1 MNVLIIFLP
10 NTLETIQ
17 NPVKLH
23 FIALRFIA
31 YASFIVKK
39 RNVRNQQHQPMEKVT
54 EQPHAPTL
62 RHPATW
68 IPTTWFAMGLPF
80 VALAASSAIM
90 YKNMGISDSQIAFWT
105 SLIMLPWTLK
115 PLWGPFLEM
124 FKTKKFFVFTT
135 QVLTGLLFG
144 LVAISLHANHF
155 FSISIALLAIIAI
168 SGATHDI
175 AADGVYLNVLSIQ
188 DQAKYVG
195 WQGAF
200 YNIAKV
206 MSGGALVYLAGELE
220 KMYGIAAAW
229 SMVMVLYGIIMVSLG
244 VYTYKM
250 LPEGGAATRVE
261 NASEAWATLQDVLIS
276 FFKKKNIWYALTF
289 IVLYRFA
296 EGQAIKITPLFFKA
310 ERSAG
315 GLGLTTS
322 EIGLLYGVFG
332 AIAFVLGS
340 IAAGY
345 FVSNKGLKRHTLLI
359 LCAFFNVPFLAYFYL
374 AYALPTSLPIIGTA
388 VAVEYFGYG
397 FGFVGL
403 ILFIMQNIAPGKYKM
418 AHYAFGSGLMNLG
431 FMIPSMV
438 SGFLSDYLGY
448 KDFYLWVLVATIPA
462 FLISAIVP
470 LATPAQIEAAN
481 AGYETEADKT

>member
-1 MNVLIIFLP
+1 ME
-10 NTLETIQ
+10 TL
-17 NPVKLH
+17 VKES
-23 FIALRFIA
+23 A
-31 YASFIVKK
+31 VK
-39 RNVRNQQHQPMEKVT
+39 
-54 EQPHAPTL
+54 

-105 SLIMLPWTLK
+105 SLIMLPWTIK

-135 QVLTGLLFG
+135 QIFTGCLFG
-144 LVAISLHANHF
+144 LVAIALQSSHF
-155 FSISIALLAIIAI
+155 FSISIAIMAIIAF

-175 AADGVYLNVLSIQ
+175 AADGVYLNELDKKQ
-188 DQAKYVG
+188 QAKYVG

-206 MSGGALVYLAGELE
+206 MSGGALVYVAGELE
-220 KMYGIAAAW
+220 KIYGIAGAW
-229 SMVMVLYGIIMVSLG
+229 SIVMVLYAIIMIALG
-244 VYTYKM
+244 LYNMKV
-250 LPEGGAATRVE
+250 LPEGGKATAVNSTR
-261 NASEAWATLQDVLIS
+261 EAMATLKDVMIS
-276 FFKKKNIWYALTF
+276 FFQKKNIWYGLTF

-310 ERSAG
+310 ARSEG

-322 EIGLLYGVFG
+322 QIGLLYGVFG
-332 AIAFVLGS
+332 AIAFVAGS
-340 IAAGY
+340 LSSGY
-345 FVSNKGLKRHTLLI
+345 FVSKRGLTRKTLLI
-359 LCAFFNVPFLAYFYL
+359 LCAFFNIPFLAYAYL
-374 AYALPTSLPIIGTA
+374 AWALPENLVVIASA
-388 VAVEYFGYG
+388 VAIEYFGYG

-431 FMIPSMV
+431 FMIPSMI

-448 KDFYLWVLVATIPA
+448 KEFFVWVLIATIPA
-462 FLISAIVP
+462 FLITAFVP
-470 LATPAQIEAAN
+470 LAKPEEPETLIEN
-481 AGYETEADKT
+481 ETILKK